1 MGVDH
6 QCGHSGT
13 GARAPVQAHC
23 RDTFNDEAGERSQ
36 SLTFVLC
43 FSAWCV
49 CSVGPE
55 GSPYAGGIF
64 FLDISFPEDYPFKP
78 PKVTFRTRIYRQ
90 ATAAHSRG
98 AGRGGHRQQ
107 QMTDARRS
115 PACRWLCAAGSNR
128 LQHQQRGR
136 HLSRYSQ
143 RQL

>member
-1 MGVDH
+1 M
-6 QCGHSGT
+6 
-13 GARAPVQAHC
+13 QAHC

-98 AGRGGHRQQ
+98 AGHGGRRQQ

-115 PACRWLCAAGSNR
+115 PPVAGSVRPAPTDCNINSAGAIC
-128 LQHQQRGR
+128 LDI
-136 HLSRYSQ
+136 LKDNCESRTHAQ
-143 RQL
+143 